1 MEDLFGV
8 IIYLGAFGFVGFAVY
23 FCNKVAKKTGMSQ
36 AVAILAGL
44 LFAIPAL
51 LIYSHLN
58 YQADKK
64 VKENKVA

>member
-1 MEDLFGV
+1 MEDLIGV
-8 IIYLGAFGFVGFAVY
+8 VIYLVAFGIVGFAIY
-23 FCNKVAKKTGMSQ
+23 YCNKVAKKIGMSQ

-58 YQADKK
+58 YRANQKADKQQ
-64 VKENKVA
+64 